1 MRGDVVV
8 HCGVLIRHREFMMLF
23 GPSQVKIINITAT
36 LHFLLSEHVQSAHFP
51 FLKVLISPGYLRI
64 YR

>member
-1 MRGDVVV
+1 
-8 HCGVLIRHREFMMLF
+8 MMLF